1 MSTRIRTVKPDFFR
15 HSGLFL
21 LEQQTRLPIR
31 LGFEGLW
38 IVADREGR
46 FRWRPEE
53 LKLDVLPWDDVD
65 FAVLMAE
72 LERHRF
78 VVQYQ
83 VEGELYGFIPTWSR
97 HQRPNNK
104 ESKSRLPAPPE
115 SVSRDAQLQLEI
127 PVGLTDPS
135 RDHDAVSTA
144 SSRVGHDGKPFSYSS
159 KARSDS
165 GGSGTGSGTGS
176 GRGRGRG
183 SNPPLP
189 PFAVSPAPASE
200 KSKPG
205 DDQTILSATIGNGD
219 DDIVPLDLTEV
230 EYARRLLDDLGLP
243 SKGNIVVAADAIR
256 AFSKSKGLSLP
267 AGFEQIRAIAH
278 EVRDRGDPVGHLWF
292 LSGGYNNSNP
302 RSKFD
307 VASDQLR
314 DHLSGEFVLLD
325 KQQSRTERA

>member
-21 LEQQTRLPIR
+21 LERQTKLPIR

-53 LKLDVLPWDDVD
+53 LKLDVLPYDDVD
-65 FAVLMAE
+65 FAVIMGE

-115 SVSRDAQLQLEI
+115 SFSLAAQLQLEI
-127 PVGLTDPS
+127 PAVIADPS
-135 RDHDAVSTA
+135 RDHDAARKA
-144 SSRVGHDGKPFSYSS
+144 SSRVGQDGKSCSS
-159 KARSDS
+159 KDRSDS

-176 GRGRGRG
+176 GKG
-183 SNPPLP
+183 SKPPLP
-189 PFAVSPAPASE
+189 PLEVLPAPAAE

-205 DDQTILSATIGNGD
+205 DDQTPPPLTKENGND
-219 DDIVPLDLTEV
+219 SVNVVPLDLTEV
-230 EYARRLLDDLGLP
+230 EYARKLLDDLGSP
-243 SKGNIVVAADAIR
+243 SKGNIAIVADSIR
-256 AFSKSKGLSLP
+256 ALAKSKALPLP
-267 AGFEQIRAIAH
+267 AAFEQMHAIAF
-278 EVRDRGDPVGHLWF
+278 EARARGEPVDHLWF
-292 LSGGYNNSNP
+292 LNTRYNNPRP
-302 RSKFD
+302 RSKSD
-307 VASDQLR
+307 VASDQFHDR
-314 DHLSGEFVLLD
+314 FREEFAILD
-325 KQQSRTERA
+325 RQQSRAKSA